1 MTTVN
6 LPDYQD
12 PSLWRQRFHDS
23 TAHLQFRVGTLKNK
37 IKKKKKGH
45 SPLLQGVYI
54 LTGDPEKKTNYG
66 AQAVRSKPR
75 EGGFQ
80 QVCRDREGFRG
91 K

>member
-1 MTTVN
+1 METKISW
-6 LPDYQD
+6 Q
-12 PSLWRQRFHDS
+12 HS
-23 TAHLQFRVGTLKNK
+23 TSTIQSWD
-37 IKKKKKGH
+37 IKKQDQEKKKGH